1 MEPEEVLEQEV
12 DTELDTDT
20 EQVSEQVSEQPVEK
34 EPEVLNITTRGKWVL
49 LETLLAEPL
58 VVGKTYRI
66 KVAGHCQFMVSE
78 NEPTTGMVTNEITY
92 TKNESDKLWIK
103 TGL

>member
-1 MEPEEVLEQEV
+1 MEPEEVLEEV
-12 DTELDTDT
+12 VET
-20 EQVSEQVSEQPVEK
+20 EQVVK

-49 LETLLAEPL
+49 LESLLAQPMEL
-58 VVGKTYRI
+58 GKSYKV

-78 NEPTTGMVTNEITY
+78 KEPTTGMVTNEITY
-92 TKNESDKLWIK
+92 TKDGTNKLWVK

>member
-1 MEPEEVLEQEV
+1 MEPEEVLKQEV

-20 EQVSEQVSEQPVEK
+20 EQVTEQVSEQPVGK

-49 LETLLAEPL
+49 LESLLAQPMEI
-58 VVGKTYRI
+58 GKSY
-66 KVAGHCQFMVSE
+66 KVKIAGHCQFMVSE

-92 TKNESDKLWIK
+92 TKDETNKLWVK